1 MVVLKTGRSMGELVF
16 IDSDTTGD
24 MDKVPD
30 AVKQALSSQSGP
42 IPKVALSDATGAKV
56 YGTAS
61 HTELK
66 GGLAAALKDAKRAM
80 REDQNPKGGIAPK
93 TAAPAAKSGSSETPA
108 ETTPA
113 SVGDPVVTEKNGS
126 KEVTGAPLEQW
137 TSSKGTSITAR
148 LTKVAGTKVTLVTDK
163 GKPITL
169 GQAELAPASYQR
181 LQEILSAK

>member
-16 IDSDTTGD
+16 VDTKTTGD

-42 IPKVALSDATGAKV
+42 IPKVALSDAAGTKV

-66 GGLAAALKDAKRAM
+66 GGLEKALKEAKRAFKA
-80 REDQNPKGGIAPK
+80 DQQGAGTAPK
-93 TAAPAAKSGSSETPA
+93 TATAAKTETPGK
-108 ETTPA
+108 ESSTPA
-113 SVGDPVVTEKNGS
+113 GPSEPVVTDKNGT
-126 KEVTGAPLEQW
+126 KEVANAPLEQW
-137 TSSKGTSITAR
+137 TNSKGTSITAK

-163 GKPITL
+163 GKAVTL
-169 GQAELAPASYQR
+169 GQADLAPDSYTR
-181 LQEILSAK
+181 LQEILGAK

>member
-1 MVVLKTGRSMGELVF
+1 MVVLKTGRSMGEMVF

-42 IPKVALSDATGAKV
+42 IPKVALSDATGTKV

-66 GGLAAALKDAKRAM
+66 KGLANALKLAKRAQ
-80 REDQNPKGGIAPK
+80 REDAKGETASKSAAAASAK
-93 TAAPAAKSGSSETPA
+93 TESSGTSESKTESS
-108 ETTPA
+108 
-113 SVGDPVVTEKNGS
+113 SDPVITEKNGT
-126 KEVTGAPLEQW
+126 KEVAGAPFEQW

-148 LTKVAGTKVTLVTDK
+148 LSKVAGTKVTFLTDK
-163 GKPITL
+163 GKAITL
-169 GQAELAPASYQR
+169 AQADLAPASYQR
-181 LQEILSAK
+181 LQEILGAK